1 MKSVNLLFLLTE
13 AAVRRKNKLKISV
26 LKHFA
31 IFPRKHLYWSLFLI
45 KKYNFIKK
53 ILQHRLF
60 PLNIAKLLRARI
72 LKNICEQLLCIFYML
87 TVTLSYFLF
96 FCWRFLPRTGG
107 TFLHGVDSLKKQTVD
122 KLLLTFLRIFTYL
135 FQWP

>member
-72 LKNICEQLLCIFYML
+72 LKNICEQLFCA
-87 TVTLSYFLF
+87 F
-96 FCWRFLPRTGG
+96 FICLPLRFLIFSFFVEGSCLVLAERSCMG
-107 TFLHGVDSLKKQTVD
+107 LIHLKS
-122 KLLLTFLRIFTYL
+122 KL
-135 FQWP
+135 